1 MVSTS
6 GSQLLPREAVRELRE
21 LLLPHATVLTP
32 NVPEAKLLLSDAGKP
47 VPDPQ
52 NVDDLIDLAKAVQA
66 LGPKFVLVKGGH
78 LPFKKDGT
86 IASIDAERVLMIDI
100 LYGDGQVTKIETKYQ
115 KSKNT
120 HGTGCSL
127 ACKCSTPSNERH
139 YLNLAAAIASNLANG
154 LDVIYA
160 VKRACR
166 YVEAGIKT
174 STDLGHG
181 NGPIN
186 HFHSTYT
193 LPFAP

>member
-6 GSQLLPREAVRELRE
+6 GSQLLPQEAARELRE
-21 LLLPHATVLTP
+21 FLLPLATVLTP
-32 NVPEAKLLLSDAGKP
+32 NVPEAKLLLSNAGSP
-47 VPDPQ
+47 VQDPQ
-52 NVDDLIDLAKAVQA
+52 NVDDLVNLAKSVQS
-66 LGPKFVLVKGGH
+66 LGPKYVLVKGGH

-86 IASIDAERVLMIDI
+86 IANTDAEKELMIDV
-100 LYGDGQVTKIETKYQ
+100 LFGEGSVTRIETKYQ

-127 ACKCSTPSNERH
+127 ACEYMTICELGH
-139 YLNLAAAIASNLANG
+139 ILIFAAAIASNIANG
-154 LDVIYA
+154 LDVIRA
-160 VKRACR
+160 VKHACR